1 MFFCSV
7 TGSDEARR
15 ETVKRME
22 HNEKKYFSAL
32 PAVSPYITQKQF
44 RRNQSVQRTE
54 RCAYFPFPK
63 GNRSVCGEKFPAIFA
78 SLFRFPQTGNL
89 VFGIGKEMKLLFRFN
104 AVATALL
111 LFMLREKGGGGGRTN
126 SCFPKIANP
135 KFPLK
140 FACLLLLLFPFSHSR
155 PN

>member
-1 MFFCSV
+1 
-7 TGSDEARR
+7 
-15 ETVKRME
+15 ME
-22 HNEKKYFSAL
+22 HNGKKYFFGTSGSF
-32 PAVSPYITQKQF
+32 PIYYPKTVSPKSISATDWM
-44 RRNQSVQRTE
+44 
-54 RCAYFPFPK
+54 
-63 GNRSVCGEKFPAIFA
+63 VCIFSFSQGKSKRVWRKKIPAIFA

-140 FACLLLLLFPFSHSR
+140 FACRLLLLFPFSHSR